1 MPAAGP
7 VLAQGVTFLVAALT
21 GIALGFGLD
30 VYRAALR
37 AWRVRPPVLHVL
49 DVLFVLALLP
59 MCAAGWLAANWGA
72 FRVYGL
78 AALILGAAAYLALAS
93 PYVLPVLEALARAA
107 AWALRTVGRVA
118 AWPVER
124 VTRLLRSAL
133 AAVRRMRRPR
143 PPADIPGA

>member
-1 MPAAGP
+1 MPSAGP
-7 VLAQGVTFLVAALT
+7 VLTQGITFLIAALT
-21 GIALGFGLD
+21 GVALGLGAD

-59 MCAAGWLAANWGA
+59 VCAAGWLAANWGA

-78 AALILGAAAYLALAS
+78 AALALGGAAYLVLAS

-107 AWALRTVGRVA
+107 AWAVRTAGRVLF
-118 AWPVER
+118 WPVRAAAR
-124 VTRLLRSAL
+124 VLRWAL
-133 AAVRRMRRPR
+133 AWVRR
-143 PPADIPGA
+143 PPADAPGA